1 MIFMGSRKEKGLKD
15 YLIAVRK
22 KSSSGISN
30 APIWVVQKK
39 GERVW
44 NPKAKRHWRSTN
56 LGKDYLNIKKREAV
70 KFRRRKTKRRADR
83 K

>member
-1 MIFMGSRKEKGLKD
+1 MSSKKEKGLKD
-15 YLIAVRK
+15 FLIAIRK
-22 KSSSGISN
+22 KSSSGVSN

-44 NPKAKRHWRSTN
+44 NPKAKRHWRSTT
-56 LGKDYLNIKKREAV
+56 LGKDYEKSKKREAN
-70 KFRRRKTKRRADR
+70 KRRRKKN

>member
-1 MIFMGSRKEKGLKD
+1 MSSKKEKGLKD
-15 YLIAVRK
+15 FLISIRK

-44 NPKAKRHWRSTN
+44 NPKARRHWRSTT
-56 LGKDYLNIKKREAV
+56 LGKDYRAKEKRE
-70 KFRRRKTKRRADR
+70 KRKLRRQKK
-83 K
+83 

>member
-1 MIFMGSRKEKGLKD
+1 MGSNKEKGLKD
-15 YLIAVRK
+15 FLIAIRK
-22 KSSSGISN
+22 KSSSGVSN

-44 NPKAKRHWRSTN
+44 NPKAKRHWRSTT
-56 LGKDYLNIKKREAV
+56 LGRDYEKLKKREAN
-70 KFRRRKTKRRADR
+70 KLRRKKN